1 MTRMAGPDCVVMCHV
16 INTYIQYIYTHQL
29 HDPIPEEARGAVRI
43 RMTRIHRGGGEG
55 GMRENPRNDERGKVE
70 DGKELSSQSRKS
82 RLESISEAVETE
94 RSMPAIREQESG
106 EGSARRWRATVG
118 L

>member
-1 MTRMAGPDCVVMCHV
+1 MR
-16 INTYIQYIYTHQL
+16 
-29 HDPIPEEARGAVRI
+29 
-43 RMTRIHRGGGEG
+43 RGGRA
-55 GMRENPRNDERGKVE
+55 MRENPRNDERGEVE

-82 RLESISEAVETE
+82 RQEISDAVETE